1 MNRIRYF
8 RKKKGLSLKNLS
20 KETSLAIGYL
30 SDLERDIRNNP
41 SKEVMTK
48 ISKALDETVQ
58 AVFFPEEKEDI
69 RNE

>member
-20 KETSLAIGYL
+20 KEASLAIGYL